1 MFLEYWML
9 AIITGVWA
17 YALYDMYKSGVNR
30 GVNVTIDMLEDNQMI
45 ITDVNEDGDT
55 VFCKLIKT
63 EPIKPKPRNTKI
75 KG

>member
-1 MFLEYWML
+1 
-9 AIITGVWA
+9 
-17 YALYDMYKSGVNR
+17 MYKSGVNR